1 MVDICHLSDGLN
13 EDSRPQYSLYET
25 QCTPAVSLPPP
36 ELFTVLTAPC
46 RKFTFSDMVNI
57 SHLLQ
62 AALMRQQ
69 DQNKLGTEFPRPLAH
84 GVGANVLYSLHTAE
98 SALRSKC
105 SNSQQM
111 KGGF

>member
-13 EDSRPQYSLYET
+13 EDSRLRYSLYET

-46 RKFTFSDMVNI
+46 RKFTSTDMVHI

-62 AALMRQQ
+62 TALMRQQ
-69 DQNKLGTEFPRPLAH
+69 DQNKLVAEFPHPLAH
-84 GVGANVLYSLHTAE
+84 GGGTNVLSSLHT
-98 SALRSKC
+98 LQKL
-105 SNSQQM
+105 NSEQNAAIHG
-111 KGGF
+111 K